1 MQASKLRSLA
11 RKKQWQLQDA
21 KNRLSQLV
29 DQALHDGPQTI
40 TLRGKPTAVVIS
52 AKTFEK
58 ITRPRISLIDFFR
71 QSPLQGIEFDL
82 KRKKDFSRRVDL

>member
-29 DQALHDGPQTI
+29 DQALRDGPQMI
-40 TLRGKPTAVVIS
+40 TLRGKPAAVVIS
-52 AKTFEK
+52 AKTFER
-58 ITRPRISLIDFFR
+58 IARPRISLTEFFR
-71 QSPLQGIEFDL
+71 LSPLQGMELDL
-82 KRKKDFSRRVDL
+82 KRRRDFPRRIDL